1 MDFVLP
7 LLILVLDLWALME
20 VLGSAAPTGR
30 KLLWTAF
37 IVLVPGIG
45 VLVWLLR
52 GPRGSDKE
60 TKRVPS

>member
-20 VLGSAAPTGR
+20 VLGSAAPGGR
-30 KLLWTAF
+30 KLLWTLF

-52 GPRGSDKE
+52 GPRRSDKE